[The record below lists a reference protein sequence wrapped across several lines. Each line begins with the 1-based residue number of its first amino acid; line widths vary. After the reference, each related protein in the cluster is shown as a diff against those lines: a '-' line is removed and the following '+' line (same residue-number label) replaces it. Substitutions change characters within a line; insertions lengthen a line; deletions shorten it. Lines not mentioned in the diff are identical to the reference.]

1 MKGLISSSETVGRF
15 EHEGRQWDVCATS
28 EADYDEPR
36 AELVVQLDCFARP
49 ADPRAR
55 ETHVRVPWL
64 PRPAEVREG
73 VSHAEAPELARE
85 IFRRWARQVRASV
98 HRDGNSTTPIHHDT
112 EIHH

>member
-1 MKGLISSSETVGRF
+1 MKGLISSSEAVGWF
-15 EHEGRQWDVCATS
+15 EREGREWEVCATS

-36 AELVVQLDCFARP
+36 SELVVQLDCFARP

-55 ETHVRVPWL
+55 ETHVSVPWL

-85 IFRRWARQVRASV
+85 IFRRWARQVRGSV
-98 HRDGNSTTPIHHDT
+98 HHNAKPSTPLHHDT
-112 EIHH
+112 EIHR